1 MKNIKTS
8 KINVEK
14 TIFRK
19 TSNSP
24 FTWKELKNI
33 KFEDEDIISVSYV
46 EPYYS
51 ENNSWDEHFCAEVTR
66 MVEETDEEFKTRQKI
81 MEAEEQFDKD
91 RRRMTYERL
100 KAEFENEK

>member
-1 MKNIKTS
+1 
-8 KINVEK
+8 
-14 TIFRK
+14 
-19 TSNSP
+19 
-24 FTWKELKNI
+24 
-33 KFEDEDIISVSYV
+33 
-46 EPYYS
+46 
-51 ENNSWDEHFCAEVTR
+51 